1 MGRSSYP
8 TDEELQLTKPANSKK
23 PAKTTAQSPTNDN
36 SDDGTLP
43 PKRANMVE
51 AIIMGLRFYSRLPTG
66 NQNHHEFNFAAMVR
80 PLALPSL
87 IIGVGPAFIL
97 LMLTVFGASPLFAAA
112 VAVALS
118 AIITGAMAED
128 AFADAMD
135 GLFGGQTIEQKL
147 EIMHD
152 SRHGT
157 YGTLGIVIPFVLR
170 MICLGTLVAVAP
182 IAGVAIW
189 LASGVL
195 ARSGATW
202 IAQQLPPARA
212 DGLSANAGILPA
224 RACYFGIA
232 LSIAVS
238 FALMVPFV
246 GLGRWIIALLV
257 SAIVLVLWRQ
267 MLVRLIGGQTGDT
280 IGAAQLILEIAI
292 LSSFIFGM
300 GL

>member
-1 MGRSSYP
+1 MTKSSNS
-8 TDEELQLTKPANSKK
+8 TKPSK
-23 PAKTTAQSPTNDN
+23 ARGHQPTNDN
-36 SDDGTLP
+36 GDSIP
-43 PKRANMVE
+43 PVPKRTNLAD

-66 NQNHHEFNFAAMVR
+66 DKNHHEFDFEAMVR
-80 PLALPSL
+80 PLAVPSL
-87 IIGVGPAFIL
+87 IIGIAPAFTL

-112 VAVALS
+112 IAVALS

-128 AFADAMD
+128 AFGDTMD
-135 GLFGGQTIEQKL
+135 GLFGGQSVEQKL

-157 YGTLGIVIPFVLR
+157 YGTLGIVIPFALR
-170 MICLGTLVAVAP
+170 VICLGTLVAVAP

-202 IAQQLPPARA
+202 IAHQLPPARA
-212 DGLSANAGILPA
+212 DGLSADAGRLPA
-224 RACYFGIA
+224 QACYLGII
-232 LSIAVS
+232 LSVVIS
-238 FALMVPFV
+238 FLLMMPFV
-246 GLGRWIIALLV
+246 GLGRWTIALFV

-267 MLVRLIGGQTGDT
+267 LLVRLIGGQTGDT
-280 IGAAQLILEIAI
+280 IGGAQLVLEIAI
-292 LSSFIFGM
+292 LSSFMFGM